1 MQQGDD
7 LLVRCL
13 PASIDDAT
21 LLRIFSTYGS
31 VHSALVLG
39 RCCTCNGS
47 RASVRFTDAESAEW
61 VRANLNGNVPE
72 GLQTPVTVTTIDRDR
87 PLLAAAIQVVAREF
101 SEDNTG
107 EDNAGQSRVAP
118 AEVRSPLPPQPA
130 ECDLICFRISL
141 YRMVLVRQTSGQRLK
156 SRNAVRSQSYA
167 E

>member
-1 MQQGDD
+1 MQRGD

-21 LLRIFSTYGS
+21 LLRIFSTYGT

-47 RASVRFTDAESAEW
+47 RASVCFTDAESAEW
-61 VRANLNGNVPE
+61 VRGNLNGNTVPE

-87 PLLAAAIQVVAREF
+87 PLLAAAIQGVAREF
-101 SEDNTG
+101 SEV
-107 EDNAGQSRVAP
+107 NAGQSRVAP

-141 YRMVLVRQTSGQRLK
+141 YRMVLVRQPSGQRPK